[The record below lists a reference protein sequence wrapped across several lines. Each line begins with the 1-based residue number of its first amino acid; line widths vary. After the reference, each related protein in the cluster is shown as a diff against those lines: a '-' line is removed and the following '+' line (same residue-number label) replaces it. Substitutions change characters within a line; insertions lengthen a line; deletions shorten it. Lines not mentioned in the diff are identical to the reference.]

1 MAIDTS
7 AAVTDRV
14 IVITG
19 AGQGI
24 GRAYAHHFADNG
36 AIPVI
41 ADIDGENGARVAA
54 EVEAAGGRALAVQA
68 DVTSPDSVA
77 AMVDTTLSAYG
88 RLDVLI
94 NNAAIFVTLGR
105 RPFEDIPLEEWR
117 QVMDVNITGCFICAS
132 AVIPQMRKAGW
143 GRIINISSSTVP
155 QGIPYFLHYVT
166 SKSALIGMSRAMA
179 REVGSDGITVN
190 TVLPGM
196 IETEMENVGR
206 TDEGRQ
212 HVIGAQSLKRQQT
225 PEDMVGTLLFLASP
239 ASGFMTGQSLCVDGG
254 AAFV

>member
-1 MAIDTS
+1 MPSDTS
-7 AAVTDRV
+7 ATVADRV
-14 IVITG
+14 VVITG

-41 ADIDGENGARVAA
+41 ADINGENGERVAA
-54 EVEAAGGRALAVQA
+54 EIEAAGGRALAVET
-68 DVTSPDSVA
+68 DVTSPDSAA
-77 AMVDTTLSAYG
+77 AMIDATLSAYG

-105 RPFEDIPLEEWR
+105 RPFEDIPLDEWR
-117 QVMDVNITGCFICAS
+117 EVMDVNITGCFICAS
-132 AVIPQMRKAGW
+132 AVITPMREAGW

-155 QGIPYFLHYVT
+155 QGIPGFLHYVT

-179 REVGSDGITVN
+179 REVGGDGVTVN
-190 TVLPGM
+190 SVLPGM
-196 IETEMENVGR
+196 IETEVENQGR

-212 HVIGAQSLKRQQT
+212 HVIGNQSIRRQQT
-225 PEDMVGTLLFLASP
+225 PQDMVGTLLFLASP
-239 ASGFMTGQSLCVDGG
+239 ASGFMTGQSICVDGG

>member
-1 MAIDTS
+1 MLSDTS

-14 IVITG
+14 VVITG

-24 GRAYAHHFADNG
+24 GRAYAQHFADSG
-36 AIPVI
+36 AIAVI
-41 ADIDGENGARVAA
+41 ADINGENGERVAA
-54 EVEAAGGRALAVQA
+54 EIETQGGRALAVQT

-77 AMVDTTLSAYG
+77 AMVDATLSAFG
-88 RLDVLI
+88 QLDVLI

-117 QVMDVNITGCFICAS
+117 QVMDVNITGCFICAR
-132 AVIPQMRKAGW
+132 AVIAPMRDAGW

-155 QGIPYFLHYVT
+155 QGIPGFLHYVT

-179 REVGSDGITVN
+179 RELGKDGITVN
-190 TVLPGM
+190 AVLPGM
-196 IETEMENVGR
+196 IETEIENQGR

-212 HVIGAQSLKRQQT
+212 HVIGTQSIQRQQT
-225 PEDMVGTLLFLASP
+225 PQDMVGTLLFLASP
-239 ASGFMTGQSLCVDGG
+239 ASGFMTGQSICVDGG

>member
-68 DVTSPDSVA
+68 DVTSPGSVA

-190 TVLPGM
+190 AVLPGM

-254 AAFV
+254 AAFL

>member
-179 REVGSDGITVN
+179 REVGRDGITVN
-190 TVLPGM
+190 AVLPGM

-212 HVIGAQSLKRQQT
+212 HVIGAQSLKRQQI

-254 AAFV
+254 AAFL

>member
-68 DVTSPDSVA
+68 DVTSPDSVT

-179 REVGSDGITVN
+179 REVGRDGITVN
-190 TVLPGM
+190 AVLPGM
-196 IETEMENVGR
+196 IETEVENVGR

-212 HVIGAQSLKRQQT
+212 HVIGAQSLKRQQI

-254 AAFV
+254 AAFL

>member
-1 MAIDTS
+1 MTS
-7 AAVTDRV
+7 ETSPAVTDRV
-14 IVITG
+14 VVITG
-19 AGQGI
+19 GGQGI
-24 GRAYAHHFADNG
+24 GRAYAHHFAENG

-54 EVEAAGGRALAVQA
+54 EIEAAGGRALAVQT

-77 AMVDTTLSAYG
+77 AMVAATLAAHG

-105 RPFEDIPLEEWR
+105 RPFEEIPLDEWR
-117 QVMDVNITGCFICAS
+117 RVMDVNITGCFICAS
-132 AVIPQMRKAGW
+132 AVIPVMRQAGW

-155 QGIPYFLHYVT
+155 LGIPHFLHYVT

-179 REVGSDGITVN
+179 REVGGDGITVN
-190 TVLPGM
+190 AVLPGM
-196 IETEMENVGR
+196 IETEIENRGR
-206 TDEGRQ
+206 TDAGRQ
-212 HVIGAQSLKRQQT
+212 HVIGNQSLQRQQT
-225 PEDMVGTLLFLASP
+225 PEDMVGTVLFLASP
-239 ASGFMTGQSLCVDGG
+239 ASAFMTGQSICVDGG

>member
-1 MAIDTS
+1 MPIDTS
-7 AAVTDRV
+7 AAVADRV

-24 GRAYAHHFADNG
+24 GRAYARHFAENG

-41 ADIDGENGARVAA
+41 ADINGDAGARVAA
-54 EVEAAGGRALAVQA
+54 EIEAAGGRALSVQT

-77 AMVDTTLSAYG
+77 VLVDTTLSTFG

-94 NNAAIFVTLGR
+94 NNAAMFVVLGR
-105 RPFEDIPLEEWR
+105 RPFEEIELDEWR
-117 QVMDVNITGCFICAS
+117 QVMDVNITGCFICAR
-132 AVIPQMRKAGW
+132 AVIPQMRQAGW

-166 SKSALIGMSRAMA
+166 SKSALIGMSRALA
-179 REVGSDGITVN
+179 REVGGDGITVN
-190 TVLPGM
+190 AVLPGM
-196 IETEMENVGR
+196 IETEMENKGR
-206 TDEGRQ
+206 TPESRQ
-212 HVIGAQSLKRQQT
+212 HVIGNQSLQRQQT

-239 ASGFMTGQSLCVDGG
+239 ASGFMTGQSICVDGG

>member
-1 MAIDTS
+1 MPIDTS
-7 AAVTDRV
+7 AAVADRV

-24 GRAYAHHFADNG
+24 GRAYARHFAENG

-41 ADIDGENGARVAA
+41 ADINGDAGARVAA
-54 EVEAAGGRALAVQA
+54 EIEAAGGRALSVQT

-77 AMVDTTLSAYG
+77 VLVDTTLSTFG

-94 NNAAIFVTLGR
+94 NNAAMFVVLGR
-105 RPFEDIPLEEWR
+105 RPFEEIELDEWR
-117 QVMDVNITGCFICAS
+117 QVMDVNITGCFICAR
-132 AVIPQMRKAGW
+132 AVIPQMRQAGW

-179 REVGSDGITVN
+179 REVGGDGITVN
-190 TVLPGM
+190 AVLPGM
-196 IETEMENVGR
+196 IETEVENKGR
-206 TDEGRQ
+206 TDDGRQ
-212 HVIGAQSLKRQQT
+212 HVIGNQSLKRQQT

-239 ASGFMTGQSLCVDGG
+239 ASGFMTGQSICVDGG

>member
-1 MAIDTS
+1 MPIDTS

-14 IVITG
+14 VVVTG

-36 AIPVI
+36 AIPII
-41 ADIDGENGARVAA
+41 ADVNGDNGARVAA
-54 EVEAAGGRALAVQA
+54 EIESAGGRAMAVQT
-68 DVTSPDSVA
+68 DVTSPDAVA
-77 AMVDTTLSAYG
+77 AMVDATLSAYG

-94 NNAAIFVTLGR
+94 NNAAIFVTLPR

-132 AVIPQMRKAGW
+132 AALPAMRDAQW

-155 QGIPYFLHYVT
+155 QGIPGFLHYVT

-179 REVGSDGITVN
+179 REVGGDGITVN
-190 TVLPGM
+190 AVLPGM
-196 IETEMENVGR
+196 IETEMENIGR
-206 TDEGRQ
+206 TNEGRQ
-212 HVIGAQSLKRQQT
+212 HVIRNQSLHRQQT
-225 PEDMVGTLLFLASP
+225 PEDMLGTLLFLASP
-239 ASGFMTGQSLCVDGG
+239 ASGFMTGQSVCVDGG
-254 AAFV
+254 AAFI

>member
-1 MAIDTS
+1 MPIDTS

-14 IVITG
+14 VVITG

-24 GRAYAHHFADNG
+24 GRAYARHFADNG

-41 ADIDGENGARVAA
+41 ADINGDNGARVAN
-54 EVEAAGGRALAVQA
+54 EIESAGGRALAVQT
-68 DVTSPDSVA
+68 DVTSPDAVA
-77 AMVDTTLSAYG
+77 ALVDATLSAYG

-94 NNAAIFVTLGR
+94 NNAAIFVTLPR

-132 AVIPQMRKAGW
+132 AVIPHMRKAGW

-155 QGIPYFLHYVT
+155 QGIPGFLHYVT
-166 SKSALIGMSRAMA
+166 SKSALIGMGRAMA
-179 REVGSDGITVN
+179 REVGGDGITVN
-190 TVLPGM
+190 AVLPGM
-196 IETEMENVGR
+196 IETEMENIGR

-212 HVIGAQSLKRQQT
+212 HVIRNQSLHRQQT
-225 PEDMVGTLLFLASP
+225 PEDMLGTLLFLASP
-239 ASGFMTGQSLCVDGG
+239 ASGFMTGQSVCVDGG
-254 AAFV
+254 AAFI

>member
-1 MAIDTS
+1 MTIDTS
-7 AAVTDRV
+7 AAVTGRV
-14 IVITG
+14 VVITG

-24 GRAYAHHFADNG
+24 GRAYARHFADNG

-41 ADIDGENGARVAA
+41 ADINGENGARVAA
-54 EVEAAGGRALAVQA
+54 EIETAGGRALAVQT
-68 DVTSPDSVA
+68 DVTEPDSAA
-77 AMVDTTLSAYG
+77 AMIDATLSAYG
-88 RLDVLI
+88 RLDILI
-94 NNAAIFVTLGR
+94 NNAAIFVTLPR

-132 AVIPQMRKAGW
+132 AVIPAMREASW

-155 QGIPYFLHYVT
+155 QGIPGFLHYVT

-179 REVGSDGITVN
+179 REVGGNGITVN

-196 IETEMENVGR
+196 IETEMENIGR

-212 HVIGAQSLKRQQT
+212 HVIRNQSLHRQQT

-239 ASGFMTGQSLCVDGG
+239 ASSFMTGQSVCVDGG

>member
-105 RPFEDIPLEEWR
+105 RPFEDIPLQEWR

-190 TVLPGM
+190 AVLPGM

-212 HVIGAQSLKRQQT
+212 HVIGAQSLKRQQI

-254 AAFV
+254 AAFL

>member
-68 DVTSPDSVA
+68 DVTSPESVA

-117 QVMDVNITGCFICAS
+117 QIMDVNITGCFICAS

>member
-1 MAIDTS
+1 
-7 AAVTDRV
+7 
-14 IVITG
+14 
-19 AGQGI
+19 
-24 GRAYAHHFADNG
+24 
-36 AIPVI
+36 
-41 ADIDGENGARVAA
+41 
-54 EVEAAGGRALAVQA
+54 
-68 DVTSPDSVA
+68 
-77 AMVDTTLSAYG
+77 
-88 RLDVLI
+88 
-94 NNAAIFVTLGR
+94 LGR

-117 QVMDVNITGCFICAS
+117 HVMDVNITGCFICAS